1 MLVAGGLVAAA
12 LLVSNAGQARLG
24 VAAHPAE
31 ASVMGGHGPSLERGG
46 GWQHLTPL
54 YLEGFPF
61 ESTHGGAA
69 CSTSPR
75 LRGEVG
81 AFSRAG

>member
-1 MLVAGGLVAAA
+1 MDRYAFLDPLRVTSAPRGVRRRRLGAMAAVLVAGGLVAAA

-46 GWQHLTPL
+46 GWQHLTP
-54 YLEGFPF
+54 PN
-61 ESTHGGAA
+61 
-69 CSTSPR
+69 
-75 LRGEVG
+75 
-81 AFSRAG
+81 